1 MSAYK
6 PYTVDDVKKSS
17 ARQLFTVV
25 STFAG
30 GGGSSTGYRL
40 AGGKV
45 IAMNE
50 FVEEAI
56 KTYSTNFP
64 DTKIIPGDIKKLTGT
79 DFLREAGLKPGE
91 LDILDGSPPCSAFS
105 LAGKREKGWKGFT
118 KKTNSVIDF
127 DGDDIEVIE
136 GEVIVNDGVKTYSD
150 GKVVEAIEDLF
161 LEYIRIAREIQPK
174 VIIAE
179 NVKGI
184 TMGEAKKK
192 LAEFQNQFE
201 NVPPGYV
208 VTYHVLNAANYG
220 VPQARERLF
229 FVCVRNDV
237 AEAVGINWLNIES
250 ITLPP
255 ETTPIIFTRDGR
267 LDPST
272 KHVSIR
278 EAIDDI
284 ENDPEEVQMLLDYVM
299 SGYQKKFIPILP
311 FNPPRHVKPSDPEY
325 RHINPKGSC
334 FSMIRP
340 CPDLPSPTITA
351 NGNKLSVS
359 GVVHYNA
366 NRKLTIKELKRVMG
380 LPEDYIATG
389 NFEKQSERIG
399 RMVAPKVMA
408 ALASRIYEKILK
420 PYKELHNDR

>member
-1 MSAYK
+1 MTAYQ

-17 ARQLFTVV
+17 ARELFTVV

-45 IAMNE
+45 IAINE

-56 KTYSTNFP
+56 KTYSMNFP
-64 DTKIIPGDIKKLTGT
+64 DTKIVPGDIKKITGT
-79 DFLREAGLKPGE
+79 DLLKEANLKPGE

-105 LAGKREKGWKGFT
+105 IAGKREKGWKGAVQ
-118 KKTNSVIDF
+118 KIGSSINM
-127 DGDDIEVIE
+127 DDEILELNE
-136 GEVIVNDGVKTYSD
+136 GEVIVNDGIKSYSD
-150 GKVVEAIEDLF
+150 GKTVEAIEDLF
-161 LEYIRIAREIQPK
+161 LEYIRIAKEIQPK

-192 LAEFQNQFE
+192 LAEFQNEFE
-201 NVPPGYV
+201 NISPGYI

-229 FVCVRNDV
+229 FVCIRNDV
-237 AEAVGINWLNIES
+237 AEAVGINWLNIEAA
-250 ITLPP
+250 TFPP
-255 ETTPIIFTRDGR
+255 ETTPYR
-267 LDPST
+267 LT
-272 KHVSIR
+272 KDNRPADYSQHVSLR
-278 EAIDDI
+278 EAIDSI
-284 ENDPEEVQMLLDYVM
+284 ENDPAEVQMLLDYVM
-299 SGYQKKFIPILP
+299 NGYQKKFIPILP

-325 RHINPKGSC
+325 RDINPKGSC

-340 CPDLPSPTITA
+340 CPDMPSPTITA

-359 GVVHYNA
+359 GVVHYNQ

-399 RMVAPKVMA
+399 RMVAPKVLA
-408 ALASRIYEKILK
+408 ALASRVYEQVLK

>member
-1 MSAYK
+1 MSKYE

-50 FVEEAI
+50 FVEEAV
-56 KTYSTNFP
+56 KTYTLNFP
-64 DTKIIPGDIKKLTGT
+64 DTKIIPGDIKKLTGA
-79 DFLREAGLKPGE
+79 DFLREANLKARE

-118 KKTNSVIDF
+118 QRTDSFLDF
-127 DGDDIEVIE
+127 DTEELELIE
-136 GEVIVNDGVKTYSD
+136 GGATINDGIKTYSD
-150 GKVVEAIEDLF
+150 GKIVESIEDLF
-161 LEYIRIAREIQPK
+161 LEYIRIAKDIQPK
-174 VIIAE
+174 IIIAE

-192 LAEFQNQFE
+192 LAEFQNAFE
-201 NVPPGYV
+201 NIAPGYI
-208 VTYHVLNAANYG
+208 VTYHIINAANYG

-229 FVCVRNDV
+229 FVCIRSDV

-250 ITLPP
+250 ITYPP
-255 ETTPIIFTRDGR
+255 ETTPILFTRDGR
-267 LDPST
+267 LDPAT

-299 SGYQKKFIPILP
+299 NGYQKKFIPILP
-311 FNPPRHVKPSDPEY
+311 FNPPKHTKPSDPAY
-325 RHINPKGSC
+325 KDINPKGSC

-340 CPDLPSPTITA
+340 CPELPSPTITA

-359 GVVHYNA
+359 GVIHYNA
-366 NRKLTIKELKRVMG
+366 NRKLTTKELKRVMG

-389 NFEKQSERIG
+389 NFDKQCERIG
-399 RMVAPKVMA
+399 RMVAPKALA
-408 ALASRIYEKILK
+408 ALASRLYETILK
-420 PYKELHNDR
+420 PYKDLQNDR